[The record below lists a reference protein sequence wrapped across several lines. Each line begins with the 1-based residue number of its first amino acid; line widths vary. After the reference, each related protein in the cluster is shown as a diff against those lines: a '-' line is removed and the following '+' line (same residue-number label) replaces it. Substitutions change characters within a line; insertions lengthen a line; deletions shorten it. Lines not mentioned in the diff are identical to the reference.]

1 MMARIGRYLA
11 GLIIKF
17 AQWRGPT
24 KYGGHIYGHDG
35 SLYMERW
42 KIFEGDWLNVRVHHI
57 ARRDEDRHL
66 HDHPW
71 NWASL
76 VLRNGYI
83 EAVPRQI
90 SPEFEGDKEIVEYRV
105 RVAGDFCVR
114 RALDRHRIASVRPGT
129 YTLFITGPKINWWGF
144 ITRQGKVY
152 YRDYLKAGSTQ

>member
-1 MMARIGRYLA
+1 MIARIGRFLA
-11 GLIIKF
+11 GSLIKF

-35 SLYMERW
+35 ELYMQRW
-42 KIFEGDWLNVRVHHI
+42 KILDSDFLNIRVHHI
-57 ARRDEDRHL
+57 VRRDEDRHL

-76 VLRNGYI
+76 VLRGGYI
-83 EAVPRQI
+83 EELPAELRPTF
-90 SPEFEGDKEIVEYRV
+90 SGDKEVTWFRV
-105 RVAGDFCVR
+105 RLAGSFCLR

-144 ITRQGKVY
+144 VTPHGKVY
-152 YRDYLKAGSTQ
+152 YRDYLKSGSKQ